1 MNEIRIEIKA
11 PTGCGKSTI
20 GMLIASSLQER
31 GFDVALIDEDIKLND
46 QCTFKSW
53 SKEEV
58 DKRLKELSKKQ
69 IKVRVETIQVRN
81 Q

>member
-11 PTGCGKSTI
+11 PTACGKSTI
-20 GMLIASSLQER
+20 GMLIASSLRER
-31 GFDVALIDEDIKLND
+31 GFNVSLIDDDIKLND